1 MIKNLLLLR
10 IDERMNHGQV
20 MISYMKK
27 YPAKYILCIDDAT
40 ASDTFLSGIIKMSAP
55 PVVKIDVAT
64 VEESIKIL
72 NAGLNKATI
81 ILAKTPLTVKALRER
96 GIDIDEFIIGGM
108 SEASGKRRFYKS
120 IFITPDE
127 EKAVGQMLQAG
138 VKIDVQ
144 IVASDKRIPASTLLK

>member
-1 MIKNLLLLR
+1 M
-10 IDERMNHGQV
+10 
-20 MISYMKK
+20 
-27 YPAKYILCIDDAT
+27 
-40 ASDTFLSGIIKMSAP
+40 
-55 PVVKIDVAT
+55 
-64 VEESIKIL
+64 

-108 SEASGKRRFYKS
+108 PEASGKRRFYKS